1 MQQEHY
7 KVAGN
12 AMAYAIVHHGIKVTF
27 LSPVMLEVLQNRSVQ
42 DIRCPLD
49 LVPDHNHQSALKKV
63 GTKKLLC
70 DKEFHPAGGHL
81 VETYKEYPNKDLS

>member
-1 MQQEHY
+1 MQQERY
-7 KVAGN
+7 KVAGI

-49 LVPDHNHQSALKKV
+49 LVPDHNHQSALKK
-63 GTKKLLC
+63 LLC
-70 DKEFHPAGGHL
+70 DQEFHPAGGHL
-81 VETYKEYPNKDLS
+81 VETYKISK